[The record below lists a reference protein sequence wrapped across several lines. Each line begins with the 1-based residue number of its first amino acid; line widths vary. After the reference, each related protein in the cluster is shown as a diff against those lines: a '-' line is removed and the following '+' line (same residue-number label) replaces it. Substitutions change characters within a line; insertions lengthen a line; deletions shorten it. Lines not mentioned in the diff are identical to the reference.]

1 MRERMTQK
9 EQKSLREIQRK
20 YKSRSLFLSVLLKR
34 LGTGIRSLTKAYPLS
49 HPDNTDLKPVFIISS
64 GRSGTTLLR
73 SMLVASGQISIPPET
88 QNIHTLAVKFLA
100 YHGLKWQD
108 LSRLV
113 LADFESHHNF
123 FMWEINLAPLYPS
136 VIDLPEEKRSL
147 AKIIDSIYMFY
158 AAEKFPE
165 AKLWGDQS
173 PIYTFHLNT
182 IQKIFPQTKF
192 IHMIRDGRDVVASK
206 VEKDGNTSL
215 IEAIFRWKKSI
226 QLTTKFQNETPPNRF
241 LEVRYENL
249 VKEPEKILLD
259 ICRFIGIAFDP
270 LMLEYWR
277 LPSTVEYKHNSFHQ
291 NLSKPVFS
299 SSIGKWRERLSQEQI
314 DFMLA
319 ELDQPL
325 RLKAYID

>member
-1 MRERMTQK
+1 MSEKQ
-9 EQKSLREIQRK
+9 QKSLHEIHRK

-34 LGTGIRSLTKAYPLS
+34 LGNGIRSLTKAYPLS
-49 HPDNTDLKPVFIISS
+49 HPDNTDLTPVFIISS

-108 LSRLV
+108 LSRLMV
-113 LADFESHHNF
+113 ADFESHHNF
-123 FMWEINLAPLYPS
+123 FMWETNLAPLYQA
-136 VIDLPEEKRSL
+136 VIDLPEESRTL
-147 AKIIDSIYMFY
+147 ETIIDQVYMFY
-158 AAEKFPE
+158 AAEKFPD
-165 AKLWGDQS
+165 AKIWGDQS
-173 PIYTFHLNT
+173 PIYTFQLPSLL
-182 IQKIFPQTKF
+182 KVFPHARF
-192 IHMIRDGRDVVASK
+192 IHMLRDGRDVVSSMVTRHGA
-206 VEKDGNTSL
+206 GYL
-215 IEAIFRWKKSI
+215 QEAVYRWKKSI
-226 QLTTKFQNETPPNRF
+226 EITEKFQKQMPANRY
-241 LEVRYENL
+241 LEVRYEHL
-249 VKEPEKILLD
+249 VEHSEQTLQNIS
-259 ICRFIGIAFDP
+259 RFIGIDFTP
-270 LMLEYWR
+270 NMLEYWH
-277 LPSTVEYKHNSFHQ
+277 LPSTVEYKHKSFHQ